1 MNNQRY
7 QNPKKV
13 PYRGDRNQ
21 YVPLGTVLLWKDY
34 DEYVKLTKHHNH
46 SCLNMSDVRW
56 IKHYTMLK
64 HLAPKEITNKD
75 TDQS

>member
-7 QNPKKV
+7 LNPKKV

-34 DEYVKLTKHHNH
+34 DAYVNLTKDHNH

-56 IKHYTMLK
+56 IKHYTMLR
-64 HLAPKEITNKD
+64 HLRVEVTSKENTN
-75 TDQS
+75 QC